1 MPQHHDKL
9 VASNEAVL
17 IPIKCFTTN
26 FPIKKRFSEFL
37 RAFVAHEK
45 SLIFGAGKFERLME
59 RLRREV
65 WVGKLRPDSQLGCR
79 MFYGIFSVNFS
90 FIARATVDISFAVN
104 PRFRPN

>member
-37 RAFVAHEK
+37 RAFVANEK
-45 SLIFGAGKFERLME
+45 SLILLLKFERLMDGLGE
-59 RLRREV
+59 KFSLGRFPTGVPNVL
-65 WVGKLRPDSQLGCR
+65 WHILSQ
-79 MFYGIFSVNFS
+79 F
-90 FIARATVDISFAVN
+90 
-104 PRFRPN
+104 